1 MDDIAYTSANYT
13 IRLFDPVKF
22 PGKLYNG
29 KKDAPKRCRFCGR
42 VLDSSHYSKEA
53 HAISISLGN
62 TKFIC
67 ADECDECNE
76 QFGRRLENDI
86 INFFQL
92 FLSIYQFPKRNGKE
106 RQVSGRNFEMKMSD
120 EPHPVSDLPYL
131 HIHMHD
137 WKDDESITIDKLI
150 EILKNLDLTNK
161 TFIPQNVYKA
171 ICKFALSLMPHS
183 MTLHYQKTLEWIQ
196 SDSFE
201 LKLPSVK
208 IASSDRANKEP
219 IMVLFLRNSHN
230 ARYPLCVASLR
241 ITNINMFYILPFC
254 DESTGVDNDN
264 VSFETFWDQFTN
276 AKGGMGNYNNYNLSN
291 AKRIGTKLN
300 FDLIVKPDTEPVSF

>member
-1 MDDIAYTSANYT
+1 
-13 IRLFDPVKF
+13 
-22 PGKLYNG
+22 
-29 KKDAPKRCRFCGR
+29 
-42 VLDSSHYSKEA
+42 
-53 HAISISLGN
+53 
-62 TKFIC
+62 
-67 ADECDECNE
+67 
-76 QFGRRLENDI
+76 
-86 INFFQL
+86 
-92 FLSIYQFPKRNGKE
+92 
-106 RQVSGRNFEMKMSD
+106 
-120 EPHPVSDLPYL
+120 
-131 HIHMHD
+131 
-137 WKDDESITIDKLI
+137 
-150 EILKNLDLTNK
+150 
-161 TFIPQNVYKA
+161 
-171 ICKFALSLMPHS
+171 MPHS
-183 MTLHYQKTLEWIQ
+183 MTLHYQKTLVWIQ

-208 IASSDRANKEP
+208 IASTDRANKEP